1 MQGYGCHGEDAS
13 VYIHLSPK
21 AAYCLCSGS
30 DLSTI
35 ELQRHFKTNAELF
48 INTLYLILVPETQ
61 HAILAIAFLLYIAV
75 LYSSLPRSPS
85 SFGPIPIFLIV
96 YFAAKWARGIKG
108 PEARHSLFLTH
119 SCSRPEYPFDMAMP
133 AGYKPSPLGPHGSPR
148 SSPFRRPES
157 PASPSAVRQTSTTQ
171 VTQVTPFGSPT
182 KASYATN
189 NGRFGNPTTPTDT
202 AESKTPRVRTPTAET
217 TTMASPQ
224 PLRPGLKKTMSHG
237 NAISHLQP
245 AQVRQ
250 LREGFEVLDRDSDG
264 VINREDVADMLNQL
278 GLPSKPSDVSN
289 FFPPSTPQTMTM
301 AAFLNSLA
309 TMLASLSPQSE
320 LLSAFSAFDDD
331 DSGQIDLA
339 ELRDALLHTAPEPGE
354 RPLTEA
360 EVEKV
365 IEGFTGRRA
374 FNRNMQGGLG
384 NRREVFRY
392 QDFVN
397 SIMGSNTTSEAA
409 SAEGSE
415 D

>member
-1 MQGYGCHGEDAS
+1 
-13 VYIHLSPK
+13 
-21 AAYCLCSGS
+21 
-30 DLSTI
+30 
-35 ELQRHFKTNAELF
+35 
-48 INTLYLILVPETQ
+48 
-61 HAILAIAFLLYIAV
+61 
-75 LYSSLPRSPS
+75 
-85 SFGPIPIFLIV
+85 
-96 YFAAKWARGIKG
+96 
-108 PEARHSLFLTH
+108 
-119 SCSRPEYPFDMAMP
+119 MAMP

-157 PASPSAVRQTSTTQ
+157 PASPSAARQPA
-171 VTQVTPFGSPT
+171 TQVTPFGSPT

-202 AESKTPRVRTPTAET
+202 AESRTPRVRTPPAET
-217 TTMASPQ
+217 TMVSPL
-224 PLRPGLKKTMSHG
+224 PLRPGLKKAMSHG
-237 NAISHLQP
+237 NALSHLQP

-250 LREGFEVLDRDSDG
+250 LREGFEILDRDGDG
-264 VINREDVADMLNQL
+264 VINREDVADMLSQL
-278 GLPSKPSDVSN
+278 GLPSSASDVSQ
-289 FFPPSTPQTMTM
+289 FFPPSAAQTMTM
-301 AAFLNSLA
+301 ATFLNSLA
-309 TMLASLSPQSE
+309 TMLASLSPQPE

-365 IEGFTGRRA
+365 IEGFTGKRA
-374 FNRNMQGGLG
+374 FNRHMQGGLG
-384 NRREVFRY
+384 SRREVFRY

-397 SIMGSNTTSEAA
+397 SIMGTNTASEAA

>member
-1 MQGYGCHGEDAS
+1 MNF
-13 VYIHLSPK
+13 
-21 AAYCLCSGS
+21 
-30 DLSTI
+30 DLKNP
-35 ELQRHFKTNAELF
+35 Q
-48 INTLYLILVPETQ
+48 Q
-61 HAILAIAFLLYIAV
+61 
-75 LYSSLPRSPS
+75 
-85 SFGPIPIFLIV
+85 
-96 YFAAKWARGIKG
+96 
-108 PEARHSLFLTH
+108 
-119 SCSRPEYPFDMAMP
+119 AMP

-202 AESKTPRVRTPTAET
+202 AESKTPRVRTPTAES

-354 RPLTEA
+354 RPLTET

>member
-1 MQGYGCHGEDAS
+1 M
-13 VYIHLSPK
+13 
-21 AAYCLCSGS
+21 
-30 DLSTI
+30 
-35 ELQRHFKTNAELF
+35 
-48 INTLYLILVPETQ
+48 
-61 HAILAIAFLLYIAV
+61 
-75 LYSSLPRSPS
+75 
-85 SFGPIPIFLIV
+85 
-96 YFAAKWARGIKG
+96 
-108 PEARHSLFLTH
+108 
-119 SCSRPEYPFDMAMP
+119 
-133 AGYKPSPLGPHGSPR
+133 
-148 SSPFRRPES
+148 
-157 PASPSAVRQTSTTQ
+157 
-171 VTQVTPFGSPT
+171 TPFGSPT

>member
-1 MQGYGCHGEDAS
+1 MNF
-13 VYIHLSPK
+13 
-21 AAYCLCSGS
+21 
-30 DLSTI
+30 DLKNP
-35 ELQRHFKTNAELF
+35 Q
-48 INTLYLILVPETQ
+48 Q
-61 HAILAIAFLLYIAV
+61 
-75 LYSSLPRSPS
+75 
-85 SFGPIPIFLIV
+85 
-96 YFAAKWARGIKG
+96 
-108 PEARHSLFLTH
+108 
-119 SCSRPEYPFDMAMP
+119 AMP

-278 GLPSKPSDVSN
+278 GKIGNLNISIEFSRLTNFPGLPSKPSDVSN

-354 RPLTEA
+354 RPLTET

>member
-1 MQGYGCHGEDAS
+1 MNF
-13 VYIHLSPK
+13 
-21 AAYCLCSGS
+21 
-30 DLSTI
+30 DLKNP
-35 ELQRHFKTNAELF
+35 Q
-48 INTLYLILVPETQ
+48 Q
-61 HAILAIAFLLYIAV
+61 
-75 LYSSLPRSPS
+75 
-85 SFGPIPIFLIV
+85 
-96 YFAAKWARGIKG
+96 
-108 PEARHSLFLTH
+108 
-119 SCSRPEYPFDMAMP
+119 AMP

-157 PASPSAVRQTSTTQ
+157 PASPSAVRQPS
-171 VTQVTPFGSPT
+171 TQVTPFGSPT

-189 NGRFGNPTTPTDT
+189 NGRFGNPTTPTNT
-202 AESKTPRVRTPTAET
+202 ADSRTPRVRTPTAE

-224 PLRPGLKKTMSHG
+224 PLRPGLKKTISHG
-237 NAISHLQP
+237 NALSHLQP

-264 VINREDVADMLNQL
+264 IINREDVADMLNQL
-278 GLPSKPSDVSN
+278 GLPSSASDVSQ
-289 FFPPSTPQTMTM
+289 FFPPSTPQTMAM

-397 SIMGSNTTSEAA
+397 SIMGTNTASEAA